1 MAATKHLML
10 QVGAVD
16 LERLLDEG
24 AERFAEAVRGPE
36 GVEGTTAFIGKRRPR
51 WADPEGEG

>member
-16 LERLLDEG
+16 HDRLLDEG
-24 AERFAEAVRGPE
+24 AQRFAEQARGPE
-36 GVEGTTAFIGKRRPR
+36 GVEGMTAFIQKRLPR
-51 WADPEGEG
+51 WADSEKS